1 MAKLLKKST
10 PDSCITKAMRWEKIC
25 MTSVQYSHLQYS
37 PDITPVLVNL
47 LYRSSCQKMFYAATK
62 GAIKN
67 VSITTTSFKTKNT
80 YTSLNRHDLNV
91 H

>member
-1 MAKLLKKST
+1 MLNWKVPCNWAVVDISVMANLLKKST

-62 GAIKN
+62 GVIKM
-67 VSITTTSFKTKNT
+67 
-80 YTSLNRHDLNV
+80 
-91 H
+91 